1 MASVKIDKFCGIAP
15 RLHPTLLPDGMAVE
29 AHNCKLENGKLVPL
43 RQPSFV
49 DVDAHS
55 TYFEN
60 GLSDIRD
67 AQSLYCWKHTL
78 SDGTVRT
85 DFLAF
90 PGRVYFAH
98 GNIADDEYDRIFVT
112 GETGVSFTTSN
123 GAVVND
129 CPAVF
134 LFDRES
140 GEIIRHCIVK
150 EPLDAPQAWRAVS
163 PIGDGISYS
172 YAYFFFS
179 WYDQF
184 GYESPVSAPSRNRD
198 GGGSSYTDDPMKYTQ
213 GTIVEFLPVHMP
225 EDAYGLRVYKTNA
238 GNETD
243 NIQFLKE
250 FGISERNLVGSAN
263 FRVRLDDT
271 QTGEALPEIA
281 SPPNDLVDMT
291 FVPGNYYA
299 GRQRSMPH
307 TVLFSDVDN
316 PTNWPTAYRYDVRD
330 NVVKLAVTANSVF
343 ALTDGTPYVL
353 SGTAPE
359 SMTVASLATP
369 AACVSEKSVVVY
381 RNVVYFAS
389 NEGLF
394 AVTDGAT
401 SGTSCVNITDQYM
414 TKEQWQALNP
424 SSCLMAAYDN
434 ALHMFFAR
442 RDPQTGV
449 VTNTAMIFDL
459 TESANALTT
468 HEEAATCLCTD
479 DRTDDLYFVRKV

>member
-140 GEIIRHCIVK
+140 GAIIRH
-150 EPLDAPQAWRAVS
+150 
-163 PIGDGISYS
+163 
-172 YAYFFFS
+172 
-179 WYDQF
+179 
-184 GYESPVSAPSRNRD
+184 
-198 GGGSSYTDDPMKYTQ
+198 
-213 GTIVEFLPVHMP
+213 
-225 EDAYGLRVYKTNA
+225 
-238 GNETD
+238 
-243 NIQFLKE
+243 
-250 FGISERNLVGSAN
+250 
-263 FRVRLDDT
+263 
-271 QTGEALPEIA
+271 
-281 SPPNDLVDMT
+281 
-291 FVPGNYYA
+291 
-299 GRQRSMPH
+299 
-307 TVLFSDVDN
+307 
-316 PTNWPTAYRYDVRD
+316 
-330 NVVKLAVTANSVF
+330 
-343 ALTDGTPYVL
+343 
-353 SGTAPE
+353 
-359 SMTVASLATP
+359 
-369 AACVSEKSVVVY
+369 
-381 RNVVYFAS
+381 
-389 NEGLF
+389 
-394 AVTDGAT
+394 
-401 SGTSCVNITDQYM
+401 
-414 TKEQWQALNP
+414 
-424 SSCLMAAYDN
+424 
-434 ALHMFFAR
+434 
-442 RDPQTGV
+442 
-449 VTNTAMIFDL
+449 
-459 TESANALTT
+459 
-468 HEEAATCLCTD
+468 
-479 DRTDDLYFVRKV
+479 